1 MSLTYG
7 SKKKAPPDAVATP
20 DQRRETQALTVE
32 QVLAQTRGLSSEAY
46 GKLQKG
52 ISEQSSEQFQRELR
66 AIGTSL
72 AAVS

>member
-1 MSLTYG
+1 MHDHRRDD
-7 SKKKAPPDAVATP
+7 PRVTP
-20 DQRRETQALTVE
+20 DHRRETQALPVE

-66 AIGTSL
+66 AIGSPFG
-72 AAVS
+72 VS